1 MLRENWFLKLK
12 RMLVV
17 ATRRKSIVS
26 ISFST
31 EYLELLWAVQTW
43 LVYTIWCVAIWGGVY
58 QVPADAFYS
67 YFVSNLYL
75 MRSHLFCNCS
85 YQT

>member
-43 LVYTIWCVAIWGGVY
+43 LVYTIWCVASCNMGRGISGAGRR
-58 QVPADAFYS
+58 F
-67 YFVSNLYL
+67 LL
-75 MRSHLFCNCS
+75 LFRL
-85 YQT
+85 

>member
-12 RMLVV
+12 RMVVV

-43 LVYTIWCVAIWGGVY
+43 LVYTIWCVAIWGGISG
-58 QVPADAFYS
+58 ADAFY
-67 YFVSNLYL
+67 
-75 MRSHLFCNCS
+75 
-85 YQT
+85 